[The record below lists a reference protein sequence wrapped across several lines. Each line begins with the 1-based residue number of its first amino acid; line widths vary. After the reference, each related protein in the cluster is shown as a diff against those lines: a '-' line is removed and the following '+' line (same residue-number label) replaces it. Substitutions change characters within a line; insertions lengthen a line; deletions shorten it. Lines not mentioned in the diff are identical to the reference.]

1 MATNT
6 LDYDPGFRNGR
17 FRVAWYALLAVLL
30 AVGGWATW
38 RRISV
43 GMASTNLT
51 SISPWGAWV
60 AFYIYFV
67 GLSAGAF
74 LVSTL
79 ANVFEVEGLEKID
92 RDALFAAIVSMV
104 VALLFVWTDLG
115 RMDRMYHPFLYRQ
128 ATSALSWEVHAYVAY
143 IGVLVTELYFSMRID
158 LARVAEQTEGWRAKL
173 CGLLTL
179 GRRETSEESHETDER
194 WLKRAGLL
202 GIPLAIFMVH
212 GGTGVLFAVA
222 KARPYWN
229 SGLFPVI
236 FVISAV
242 VSGTAMVSALYVLR
256 AKLLTGEALDRA
268 LMDRLGKLLAGFIA
282 ADAAFTAIDALIALN
297 SLHPHEVETW
307 LIVLFGE
314 MSWSFWWF
322 MVGCGWVLPLILLSK
337 RSWRRSPIP
346 LAAAGLSVVVGIV
359 AVRFNIVVPPQI
371 LPVMEGLPHGS
382 YFPTAIEWL
391 TSAGM
396 IAVGL
401 LIYSLGAEV
410 LPLRPLDAP
419 EPAGATG
426 ASEANSADQTTPAAA
441 DGGRTDGGDDR

>member
-1 MATNT
+1 MATNRF
-6 LDYDPGFRNGR
+6 DYDPGFRSDR
-17 FRVAWYALLAVLL
+17 VRVAWYALLAVLL
-30 AVGGWATW
+30 AVGAWATW
-38 RRISV
+38 RRIDL

-51 SISPWGAWV
+51 SVAPWGAWV

-79 ANVFEVEGLEKID
+79 ANVFEVAGLEKID
-92 RDALFAAIVSMV
+92 RDALFAAIISMA
-104 VALLFVWTDLG
+104 VALMFVWTDLG
-115 RMDRMYHPFLYRQ
+115 RMDRMYHPFLWRQ

-143 IGVLVTELYFSMRID
+143 IAVLVTELYFSMRID
-158 LARVAEQTEGWRAKL
+158 LARVTETAEGWRAKL

-179 GRRETSEESHETDER
+179 GRRGTDEPSRETDER
-194 WLKRAGLL
+194 WLKRAGLV

-256 AKLLTGEALDRA
+256 ATVLTGEPLDRT
-268 LMDRLGKLLAGFIA
+268 LMDRLGKLLAGFIL

-322 MVGCGWVLPLILLSK
+322 MVGLGWVLPLILLSK
-337 RSWRRSPIP
+337 RGWRRSPVP
-346 LAAAGLSVVVGIV
+346 LTLAGLSVVVGIV

-382 YFPTAIEWL
+382 YFPTAVEWL
-391 TSAGM
+391 TSVGM

-401 LIYSLGAEV
+401 AMYSIGAEF
-410 LPLRPLDAP
+410 LPLRPL
-419 EPAGATG
+419 EE
-426 ASEANSADQTTPAAA
+426 SHANHAA
-441 DGGRTDGGDDR
+441 TDGGETVVSEDAADSGGDC